1 MRTLSI
7 FAKISRRSRAPKMD
21 GGRKIGAWTA
31 QQHTVQVQFDEPG
44 AFANVNTLAQL
55 QTLQT

>member
-1 MRTLSI
+1 MFCLLKVALLPSL
-7 FAKISRRSRAPKMD
+7 RAFVLD